1 MGAISLRNLDPAA
14 LATLRQ
20 RAETEGRSLNS
31 LIRDILAREAQKFE
45 RRARQLAQTPAR
57 EALRQRILEE
67 FGEGTPSEQMIRE
80 DRDR

>member
-31 LIRDILAREAQKFE
+31 LIRDILAREAKKFE
-45 RRARQLAQTPAR
+45 RRARQLAQAPAR

-67 FGEGTPSEQMIRE
+67 FGEGIPSEQLIRE